1 MKTSGVNFPPIFA
14 YYFSHT
20 IADPFDPRFR
30 THSPPPI
37 SAEPLSSVP
46 PTSATSLQ
54 SVDEAEADDGL
65 KRRRTIAERMAKL
78 GGIKFGAPPIPRAQP
93 SASAAITEEVG
104 TDKGVQSSGQ
114 SASEEPGEPPEETE
128 VEEDEQARRQRI
140 AAKIAGMGG
149 MRFGMLPIPPGIGVA
164 SPPPPHPAP
173 VHREEEATPREAPRT
188 IPPPPPEP
196 VALSPESDYEYE
208 HPSSSDEGV
217 HVEAEESEPED
228 VYDEVLEDEYGIE
241 EAEGVEAKGPF
252 TPAPPPP
259 PRSTRPPIPSA
270 RPPPVPT
277 SPPPRSGSVDT
288 LTSIPRPPVRQ
299 GASDFVMIE
308 ADEAQAAP
316 PARRGPPPRTVP
328 DLSESVGTGQW
339 ELPSIPSSSL
349 DFGDSG
355 ATSDLSASMWSED
368 STAYPPAAPR
378 VTAPPPAV
386 PPRVSIDQPRP
397 LASAPARM
405 TVDELRTVW
414 GRVGY
419 HVAEAAAA
427 LLERSKQK
435 LVGNGSYE
443 GFVAEALAEVPN
455 ASAAQGPGEYGF
467 LVYAQ
472 TAAQVHTRLADIM
485 PGDIVVLESAK
496 FKGHKGL
503 HSYSMSAGESA
514 PCMGV
519 VSEFDPKK
527 LKLKALQANKRVGQ
541 ATVESVS
548 YRLEDLKSGTIK
560 VYRVLE
566 A

>member
-1 MKTSGVNFPPIFA
+1 MKISGVNFPPVFV
-14 YYFSHT
+14 YNFSHT

-37 SAEPLSSVP
+37 SSEPLSSVP

-54 SVDEAEADDGL
+54 SVDEAEDDEGL

-78 GGIKFGAPPIPRAQP
+78 GAIKFGAPPPPRVQP
-93 SASAAITEEVG
+93 SASAAITEEPG
-104 TDKGVQSSGQ
+104 TDEIVQSSEK

-128 VEEDEQARRQRI
+128 TEEDEQARRRRI
-140 AAKIAGMGG
+140 AAKLAGMGG
-149 MRFGMLPIPPGIGVA
+149 MRFGMLPIQPGMGVTSP
-164 SPPPPHPAP
+164 SPPPPGP
-173 VHREEEATPREAPRT
+173 VRREEEATPREPSRT
-188 IPPPPPEP
+188 IPSPPEP

-217 HVEAEESEPED
+217 HVEAEESELED
-228 VYDEVLEDEYGIE
+228 VYHEDLEDEYGVE
-241 EAEGVEAKGPF
+241 EAEGVLVETKGPF
-252 TPAPPPP
+252 TPPPPPP

-277 SPPPRSGSVDT
+277 GPPPRSGSVDT

-299 GASDFVMIE
+299 ATSDFVMID
-308 ADEAQAAP
+308 ADEAQPAP
-316 PARRGPPPRTVP
+316 PARRAPPSRTIP
-328 DLSESVGTGQW
+328 DLSESVVATGQW
-339 ELPSIPSSSL
+339 ELPNIPSSSL

-368 STAYPPAAPR
+368 STTYPPPAPR
-378 VTAPPPAV
+378 VPAPAPPPPAV
-386 PPRVSIDQPRP
+386 PPRLSLEQQGRPP
-397 LASAPARM
+397 LAGAPARM

-414 GRVGY
+414 GRVGF

-427 LLERSKQK
+427 LLERSKHK

-485 PGDIVVLESAK
+485 PGDIVVLEGAK

-503 HSYSMSAGESA
+503 HSYNMSAGESA

-527 LKLKALQANKRVGQ
+527 LKLRALQANKRVGQ
-541 ATVESVS
+541 AVRASFPMST
-548 YRLEDLKSGTIK
+548 RLYVAHIG
-560 VYRVLE
+560 
-566 A
+566 

>member
-1 MKTSGVNFPPIFA
+1 MKTSGVNLPPIVA

-37 SAEPLSSVP
+37 SSEPPSSVP

-54 SVDEAEADDGL
+54 SVDEAEDDDGL

-78 GGIKFGAPPIPRAQP
+78 GGIKFGAPPIPRVQP
-93 SASAAITEEVG
+93 STLTEEVD
-104 TDKGVQSSGQ
+104 TDKGVQSSGK
-114 SASEEPGEPPEETE
+114 SASEEPGEPHEETE
-128 VEEDEQARRQRI
+128 PEEDEQARRQRI
-140 AAKIAGMGG
+140 AAKLAGMGG
-149 MRFGMLPIPPGIGVA
+149 MRFGMLPIQP
-164 SPPPPHPAP
+164 PAP
-173 VHREEEATPREAPRT
+173 VRREEEATPRSPSRT
-188 IPPPPPEP
+188 IPSPPEP

-217 HVEAEESEPED
+217 HVEAEESELED
-228 VYDEVLEDEYGIE
+228 VYHEDLEDEYGVE
-241 EAEGVEAKGPF
+241 EAEGVLVETKGPF
-252 TPAPPPP
+252 TPPPPPP

-299 GASDFVMIE
+299 ATSDFVMIE
-308 ADEAQAAP
+308 ADEAQSAP
-316 PARRGPPPRTVP
+316 PARRGPPSRTAP
-328 DLSESVGTGQW
+328 DLSESIVGTGQW

-349 DFGDSG
+349 EFGDSG

-368 STAYPPAAPR
+368 STAYPPPAPR
-378 VTAPPPAV
+378 VPAPPPPPAV
-386 PPRVSIDQPRP
+386 PPRLSLEQARP
-397 LASAPARM
+397 LAAGAPARM

-414 GRVGY
+414 GRVGF

-427 LLERSKQK
+427 LLERSKHK

-485 PGDIVVLESAK
+485 PGDIVVLEGAK

-503 HSYSMSAGESA
+503 HSYNMSAGESA

-527 LKLKALQANKRVGQ
+527 LKLRALQANKRVGQ
-541 ATVESVS
+541 AVRASFPPP
-548 YRLEDLKSGTIK
+548 RLPSLCCAHRLSC
-560 VYRVLE
+560 V
-566 A
+566 